1 MKQRKF
7 GETNKEFWRIISNDL
22 WDKINFH
29 FELKLKGENPLSQ
42 TSKEIQVLV
51 HLESQHKDNNTD
63 EKARE
68 FFINNGARFKTKNAI
83 EEVCGMKLEG
93 EFIANFTSE
102 DAAKN
107 TIHEII
113 RILDSPA
120 YQKCAEIANAFISEL
135 SDE

>member
-1 MKQRKF
+1 M
-7 GETNKEFWRIISNDL
+7 
-22 WDKINFH
+22 
-29 FELKLKGENPLSQ
+29 KGENPLSQ

-63 EKARE
+63 EKARV

-113 RILDSPA
+113 NVQRLPMHLLVSSLM
-120 YQKCAEIANAFISEL
+120 NN
-135 SDE
+135 